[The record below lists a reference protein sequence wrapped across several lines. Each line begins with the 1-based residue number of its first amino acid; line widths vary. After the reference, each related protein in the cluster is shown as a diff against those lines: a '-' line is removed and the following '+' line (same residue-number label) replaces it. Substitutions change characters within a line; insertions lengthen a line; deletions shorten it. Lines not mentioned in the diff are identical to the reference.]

1 MNSILTTS
9 LDEETVL
16 CIGDDAVLTY
26 GDSPAWTATF
36 TFTAFNEKEAVA
48 ISTGVIT
55 PTNEPLIA
63 PMSDDYADLAT
74 VVNQLCGLNLSREDA
89 NKIIDP
95 QGPILVT
102 VAPGDTIAKARKP
115 NGKKITVYYDRLAIS
130 GVGPI
135 DLGVESAR
143 TTQAYLVVALI
154 NHDNGLSLSPDEIV
168 FLEAL
173 MADRYQPDLTLS
185 SKAALTPYE

>member
-1 MNSILTTS
+1 MNSKAVAS

-16 CIGDDAVLTY
+16 CIGDDAVLMSD
-26 GDSPAWTATF
+26 DSPAWTATF
-36 TFTAFNEKEAVA
+36 TFTAFNEKARED

-63 PMSDDYADLAT
+63 PTGDTYADLAT
-74 VVNQLCGLNLSREDA
+74 VVNQLCGLNLYRLAA

-102 VAPGDTIAKARKP
+102 VAPQAYIAKARKP
-115 NGKKITVYYDRLAIS
+115 NGKKITVYYDEIVIS

-143 TTQAYLVVALI
+143 TTSKALVVALI
-154 NHDNGLSLSPDEIV
+154 NHDNGLSLSPVIFL

-173 MADRYQPDLTLS
+173 MADRYQPDLTL
-185 SKAALTPYE
+185 